1 MTATELAR
9 VLVLALHL
17 LSVAAVL
24 VGCLLQLGSRRARP
38 LRPMVAGAAVASLTG
53 VALVVIR
60 LAADLPVDLVK
71 ITVKLVV
78 AALLLAAL
86 VVSALQRRPDSPTTG
101 ASHRYLQVAGL
112 LALGNVVVALA
123 WN

>member
-1 MTATELAR
+1 
-9 VLVLALHL
+9 
-17 LSVAAVL
+17 
-24 VGCLLQLGSRRARP
+24 
-38 LRPMVAGAAVASLTG
+38 MVAGATVAALNG
-53 VALVVIR
+53 VALVVIL
-60 LAADLPVDLVK
+60 LAVDFVK

-86 VVSALQRRPDSPTTG
+86 VVSASQRRPDSPTTG
-101 ASHRYLQVAGL
+101 GSRRYLQVAGL